1 MPELSAAAPEMLSS
15 ASTSIETEPDAVS
28 PALLTCT
35 VKLLVPEV
43 VGVPEITPAD
53 DRLRPPGTLPLAS
66 DHEYVPP
73 PPVASSVSL

>member
-1 MPELSAAAPEMLSS
+1 VDPDTLNVG
-15 ASTSIETEPDAVS
+15 STSIETEPDVAS

-53 DRLRPPGTLPLAS
+53 DTLRPAGRLPLSS
-66 DHEYVPP
+66 DHV
-73 PPVASSVSL
+73 